1 MAARDCISKF
11 GDCMS
16 DEVKKVR
23 IQIRAPRGNFGG
35 EIVEAWYCV
44 VDGFLVMTDANGR
57 PVDSEKHPLGPRDDP
72 HIVAHRLLRQ
82 RRRGSGPAGWND
94 PIRYPR

>member
-1 MAARDCISKF
+1 
-11 GDCMS
+11 MS

-35 EIVEAWYCV
+35 EIIESHYCV
-44 VDGFLVMTDANGR
+44 VDNAVVLTDADGR
-57 PVDSEKHPLGPRDDP
+57 PLDSEKHRLGPSDDP

-82 RRRGSGPAGWND
+82 RPRAMHGFSGKIN
-94 PIRYPR
+94 YPKLKY